1 MRIESFLFFLL
12 WYNVFGDIMKKVL
25 IVSDNH
31 GNKEVLEQLLLK
43 HPDCSLYLH
52 AGDSEDFQSN
62 LYPYLSV
69 KGNNDYYIENLYRI
83 VKIENHSIYMV
94 HGHRNF
100 LSDDVMSAC
109 AKNNGCDIYVH
120 GHIHRPYY
128 KYYNGVHIMC
138 PGSLRYPRSTKGET
152 YIIMNIDENK
162 VDVEIKSL

>member
-1 MRIESFLFFLL
+1 M
-12 WYNVFGDIMKKVL
+12 G
-25 IVSDNH
+25 
-31 GNKEVLEQLLLK
+31 
-43 HPDCSLYLH
+43 
-52 AGDSEDFQSN
+52 SEDFQSN

-152 YIIMNIDENK
+152 YIIMSIDENK